1 MKSANNLFDL
11 VVSTEKHATTLCGF
25 ISDLPAGEDK
35 NEYERRK
42 QAAFNWTVL
51 DQKKVK
57 KSLENEESTLDRVQ
71 EFIDELKPRKK
82 VE

>member
-1 MKSANNLFDL
+1 MNSANNLFDL

-25 ISDLPAGEDK
+25 IADLPAGDDK
-35 NEYERRK
+35 NEYVKRK
-42 QAAFNWTVL
+42 QAAFNWSVL

-57 KSLENEESTLDRVQ
+57 TSLEKEGSTLDRVQ

-82 VE
+82 V

>member
-25 ISDLPAGEDK
+25 IADMPAGDDK
-35 NEYERRK
+35 NEYVKRK
-42 QAAFNWTVL
+42 QAAFNWSVL

-57 KSLENEESTLDRVQ
+57 SSLKNEESTLDRVQ
-71 EFIDELKPRKK
+71 EFINELKPR
-82 VE
+82 

>member
-11 VVSTEKHATTLCGF
+11 VVFTEKHATTLCGF
-25 ISDLPAGEDK
+25 IADLPAGDDK
-35 NEYERRK
+35 NEYVKRK
-42 QAAFNWTVL
+42 QAAFNWSVL

-57 KSLENEESTLDRVQ
+57 TSLEKEGSTLDRVQ

-82 VE
+82 A

>member
-25 ISDLPAGEDK
+25 ISDLPAGDDK
-35 NEYERRK
+35 NEYVKRK
-42 QAAFNWTVL
+42 QAAFNWSVL

-57 KSLENEESTLDRVQ
+57 LSLENAESTLDRVQ
-71 EFIDELKPRKK
+71 EFINELKPR
-82 VE
+82 

>member
-1 MKSANNLFDL
+1 MNCANNLFDL
-11 VVSTEKHATTLCGF
+11 VVFTEKHATTLCGY
-25 ISDLPAGEDK
+25 IADLPAGDDK
-35 NEYERRK
+35 NEYVKRK
-42 QAAFNWTVL
+42 QAAFNWSVL

-57 KSLENEESTLDRVQ
+57 TSLEKEGSTLDRVQ